1 MILRDA
7 TISMYMWFDKY
18 IFYDKLVSP
27 INGYE
32 CKRLSCQN
40 IKNFGF
46 SSMEEFHKEYP
57 GFPTKCEKQKTIY
70 KDCLQAMSVIGNEVA
85 RQNKI
90 KRIEEYKKSPKLC
103 IKCGKSLS
111 YEQLLENG
119 VYCGRVCANENNN
132 GKTLSEETKQK
143 IKQSLREHYDADGIV
158 LKKNTTIQKQCIMC
172 NKNFYCNYNSNAKTC
187 SSICRT
193 AICTKK
199 SRENPNCGGQKRT
212 HRTYFNNI
220 IGDSAYLESSF
231 EVRLATILNNMN
243 ILWTRPSY
251 LWYLDKTTNKR
262 RYYPDFYLP
271 IYNVYL
277 DPKNDFLIKTDSKK
291 IESCAEYNNVKIFI
305 LSDNMINESYIT
317 EFIQKIS

>member
-1 MILRDA
+1 
-7 TISMYMWFDKY
+7 MYMWFDKY

-57 GFPTKCEKQKTIY
+57 GFPTKCEKQTMMY
-70 KDCLQAMSVIGNEVA
+70 KEYLRIASSKSSEVIK
-85 RQNKI
+85 QNKI
-90 KRIEEYKKSPKLC
+90 KRIREYEDSPKLC
-103 IKCGKSLS
+103 IKCGRALS
-111 YEQLLENG
+111 YKQLHEDG
-119 VYCGRVCANENNN
+119 IYCGKSCSS
-132 GKTLSEETKQK
+132 GDKKLSEKTKDK
-143 IKQSLREHYDADGIV
+143 IKNSLKYYHDSNIIIS
-158 LKKNTTIQKQCIMC
+158 KKNTIIHKQCEMC
-172 NKNFYCNYNSNAKTC
+172 NTTFNCKYGSSAKTC
-187 SSICRT
+187 GVVCRT
-193 AICTKK
+193 AILRKK

-231 EVRLATILNNMN
+231 EVRLATILNDMN

-251 LWYLDKTTNKR
+251 LWYLDKTMNKR

-291 IESCAEYNNVKIFI
+291 IESCAEYNNIKIFI
-305 LSDNMINESYIT
+305 LSDNMINKSYIT
-317 EFIQKIS
+317 EFIQRISNIHQN